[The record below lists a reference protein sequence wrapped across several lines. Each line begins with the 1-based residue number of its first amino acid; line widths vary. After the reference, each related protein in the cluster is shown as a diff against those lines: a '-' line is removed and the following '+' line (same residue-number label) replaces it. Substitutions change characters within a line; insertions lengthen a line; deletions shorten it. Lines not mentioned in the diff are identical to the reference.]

1 MIFFKKK
8 KEKITTTKEEKNH
21 DYNLINN
28 INNINK
34 NIQYKTLSNK
44 ENTQLYLEMNQSDVP
59 TSIKPSAPS
68 ASAPATVTSSSSA
81 PSTVTSSVPST
92 VTSSAPAPSTA
103 SAPAPSTASSS
114 ATVTRPIY
122 YGNSAIHTYRDDSY
136 YQGTCHYRGVYLGY
150 QTDFYSMS
158 DLQTWVDED
167 LDGVD
172 EVKDDW

>member
-1 MIFFKKK
+1 M
-8 KEKITTTKEEKNH
+8 NH
-21 DYNLINN
+21 
-28 INNINK
+28 
-34 NIQYKTLSNK
+34 
-44 ENTQLYLEMNQSDVP
+44 SDAP
-59 TSIKPSAPS
+59 TSIKPSAS
-68 ASAPATVTSSSSA
+68 STVTSSSASSA
-81 PSTVTSSVPST
+81 SSTASVPST
-92 VTSSAPAPSTA
+92 VTSSASVPSTVTSSASASSTA
-103 SAPAPSTASSS
+103 SAS
-114 ATVTRPIY
+114 AADTRLIY

>member
-1 MIFFKKK
+1 M
-8 KEKITTTKEEKNH
+8 NH
-21 DYNLINN
+21 
-28 INNINK
+28 
-34 NIQYKTLSNK
+34 
-44 ENTQLYLEMNQSDVP
+44 SDAP
-59 TSIKPSAPS
+59 TSIKPSAS
-68 ASAPATVTSSSSA
+68 STVTSSSASSA
-81 PSTVTSSVPST
+81 SSTASVPST
-92 VTSSAPAPSTA
+92 VTSSASASSTA
-103 SAPAPSTASSS
+103 SAS
-114 ATVTRPIY
+114 AADTRLIY